1 MLKCKT
7 RQGLFFRVQSGKI
20 PMCLFTHRWADL
32 GAIGATILI
41 GTGFGAIGCKSSATI
56 LEIDS
61 CGTTLTG
68 VFREAGP
75 GRGLDKGP
83 GPDC

>member
-1 MLKCKT
+1 MGDPLY
-7 RQGLFFRVQSGKI
+7 LFFRVQSGKI
-20 PMCLFTHRWADL
+20 PVCLFTHRWTDL

-41 GTGFGAIGCKSSATI
+41 GPGFGAIGCKSATT
-56 LEIDS
+56 LEIEFS
-61 CGTTLTG
+61 GPTLTFDG

>member
-1 MLKCKT
+1 MWQETTENHAPKS
-7 RQGLFFRVQSGKI
+7 RIFFF
-20 PMCLFTHRWADL
+20 FTHRWADL

-41 GTGFGAIGCKSSATI
+41 GPGFGAIGCKSAAT
-56 LEIDS
+56 LEVVDS
-61 CGTTLTG
+61 SGTTLTFDEF
-68 VFREAGP
+68 FREAGP

>member
-1 MLKCKT
+1 MLKVKT
-7 RQGLFFRVQSGKI
+7 RKGLFFRVQFGKI
-20 PMCLFTHRWADL
+20 PECLFTHRWTDL

-41 GTGFGAIGCKSSATI
+41 GPGFGAIGCKSAATLVI
-56 LEIDS
+56 VVSSD
-61 CGTTLTG
+61 GF
-68 VFREAGP
+68 FREAGP